1 MIRKKAISEPVW
13 IIWEGDDFPRE
24 LHSDSIVFYL
34 NEHVYLDD
42 DDLARRSLVKSLL
55 REGIST
61 STGQGYGLIESS
73 TVTRAGYRYDD
84 GDDIVP
90 IYCDDNDPDL
100 DYDATFVEVA
110 YVD

>member
-1 MIRKKAISEPVW
+1 MRRKKAVPKPVW
-13 IIWEGDDFPRE
+13 IIWEGEDFPRE
-24 LHSDSIVFYL
+24 IHSDSVIFYI
-34 NEHVYLDD
+34 NEHIYLDD
-42 DDLARRSLVKSLL
+42 DALARRSLVEALL

-61 STGQGYGLIESS
+61 SMGQGHGLIDSANIS
-73 TVTRAGYRYDD
+73 RAGYRYDD

-90 IYCDDNDPDL
+90 IYCDNDDPDL